1 MTLNTVAVAP
11 MPRANERIDTTAK
24 PGAMRNCRTTCRIS
38 IERLTNGAISIVSYS
53 RRPVYTVGLRS
64 PGDVQI
70 LIGRRSTPKSSEF
83 YTAVT
88 LLPEHRNVVLVLGRD
103 DTCPQLIK
111 LDC

>member
-53 RRPVYTVGLRS
+53 RNRYTWLLALSRWS
-64 PGDVQI
+64 LDPWTQI
-70 LIGRRSTPKSSEF
+70 KSQIFRVLHGRDGAF
-83 YTAVT
+83 A
-88 LLPEHRNVVLVLGRD
+88 NVLGTSPSGD
-103 DTCPQLIK
+103 HII
-111 LDC
+111 